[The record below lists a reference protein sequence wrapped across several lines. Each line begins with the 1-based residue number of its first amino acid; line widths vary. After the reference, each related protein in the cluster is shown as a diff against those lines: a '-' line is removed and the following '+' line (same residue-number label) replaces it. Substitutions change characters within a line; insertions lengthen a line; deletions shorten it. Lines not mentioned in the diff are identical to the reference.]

1 MQTPIYTSIKLEKL
15 IKKLIK
21 TEPIKN
27 LGLLGKWN
35 ATIFHVNRKKCWLVA
50 NAKTQYSI
58 ILTDIKAKDLK
69 NISDIFKNAFYTQ
82 LIYDGIIIDFEMVN
96 TLIGEITFFR
106 TDNDRK
112 TTGFQNDRL
121 SHLEYWKDE
130 FNSLEAMPI
139 KDLTNRINNIPIHI
153 GESKKMADFT
163 YAKIEMEQCIE
174 SIQL

>member
-1 MQTPIYTSIKLEKL
+1 MQTPIHTSIKLEKF
-15 IKKLIK
+15 IKKLIQTK
-21 TEPIKN
+21 PTEK

-35 ATIFHVNRKKCWLVA
+35 ATVFHVNRKKCWLVA
-50 NAKTQYSI
+50 NAKTQYSV
-58 ILTDIKAKDLK
+58 ILTDIKAKDLS
-69 NISDIFKNAFYTQ
+69 NISEIFKNAFYTQ
-82 LIYDGIIIDFEMVN
+82 LIYDGIIIDFENVN
-96 TLIGEITFFR
+96 MLIGEISFFR

-130 FNSLEAMPI
+130 FNTLEAMPI

-163 YAKIEMEQCIE
+163 YAKSEMKQCIE
-174 SIQL
+174 FILM